1 MSVYALTDDAEK
13 APTDQESFE
22 QADGEIPNQSMTII
36 LGHFNAKM
44 GREEITLHR
53 RIQPT

>member
-1 MSVYALTDDAEK
+1 MFCQYTDDAEK
-13 APTDQESFE
+13 APTDQDSFE